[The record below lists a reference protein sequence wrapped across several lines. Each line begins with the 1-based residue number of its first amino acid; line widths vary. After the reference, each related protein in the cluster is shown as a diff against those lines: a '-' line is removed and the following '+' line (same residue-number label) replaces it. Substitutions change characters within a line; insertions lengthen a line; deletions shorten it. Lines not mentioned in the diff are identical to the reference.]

1 MLYRY
6 FRFNKKRVV
15 VFAILLI
22 IILSIQAF
30 LTGSLMSEQSVT
42 TEAGNTNSAVI
53 GIIDNEEIIRQK
65 FSFNRKVV
73 LSRFVLSFGSFE
85 RNDVGDT
92 LHIQMTDGNNNIVYN
107 TDISVDKIKANQ
119 DYPIKMDNTVT
130 IPKGVTCC
138 IRITCSSKENSYA
151 AIPTLNTTNR
161 TNPNTYMSTLKM
173 QTHAKSLNIRY
184 TYRFR
189 QVYPLIVMLI
199 EILILFVL
207 CFEHISDMAAVY
219 RKRYLREFKK
229 KKQHENT
236 ADSKPVQNNGKSFV
250 EFRDVTFGYDEHTVL
265 KHLSFQVEEGEQITL
280 SGRTGAGKSTVF
292 KLLLGL
298 YEPGEGSVWIDG
310 REAAAID
317 RKDRRSLF
325 GYVEQSFHRVAGTV
339 KDQITLYDEKISME
353 NVKEAAELTGLHD
366 TIMHLPDGYDTIC
379 TPELFSQGQWQLLS
393 IARAAAA
400 RPKLLLLDEIT
411 ANLDAE
417 TEKEVLE
424 ALKRVSENRTVI
436 SISHRV
442 SAKMGR
448 IIPIEQKL

>member
-22 IILSIQAF
+22 IILSIQVF
-30 LTGSLMSEQSVT
+30 LTGPLMSEQSVT

-138 IRITCSSKENSYA
+138 IRITCSSKGNSYA

-219 RKRYLREFKK
+219 RKRYLR
-229 KKQHENT
+229 
-236 ADSKPVQNNGKSFV
+236 
-250 EFRDVTFGYDEHTVL
+250 
-265 KHLSFQVEEGEQITL
+265 
-280 SGRTGAGKSTVF
+280 RT
-292 KLLLGL
+292 
-298 YEPGEGSVWIDG
+298 
-310 REAAAID
+310 
-317 RKDRRSLF
+317 
-325 GYVEQSFHRVAGTV
+325 
-339 KDQITLYDEKISME
+339 
-353 NVKEAAELTGLHD
+353 
-366 TIMHLPDGYDTIC
+366 
-379 TPELFSQGQWQLLS
+379 
-393 IARAAAA
+393 
-400 RPKLLLLDEIT
+400 
-411 ANLDAE
+411 
-417 TEKEVLE
+417 
-424 ALKRVSENRTVI
+424 
-436 SISHRV
+436 
-442 SAKMGR
+442 
-448 IIPIEQKL
+448 

>member
-22 IILSIQAF
+22 IILSIQVF

-138 IRITCSSKENSYA
+138 IRITCSSKGNSYA

-219 RKRYLREFKK
+219 RKRYLRELKK

-236 ADSKPVQNNGKSFV
+236 AGNGEQKNDKTKSQDAKIKYSKKAMFDKEKDKKKRHILKSIIKN
-250 EFRDVTFGYDEHTVL
+250 RSMAKNIHLVL
-265 KHLSFQVEEGEQITL
+265 K
-280 SGRTGAGKSTVF
+280 
-292 KLLLGL
+292 
-298 YEPGEGSVWIDG
+298 
-310 REAAAID
+310 
-317 RKDRRSLF
+317 
-325 GYVEQSFHRVAGTV
+325 
-339 KDQITLYDEKISME
+339 
-353 NVKEAAELTGLHD
+353 
-366 TIMHLPDGYDTIC
+366 
-379 TPELFSQGQWQLLS
+379 
-393 IARAAAA
+393 
-400 RPKLLLLDEIT
+400 
-411 ANLDAE
+411 
-417 TEKEVLE
+417 
-424 ALKRVSENRTVI
+424 AL
-436 SISHRV
+436 
-442 SAKMGR
+442 
-448 IIPIEQKL
+448 

>member
-22 IILSIQAF
+22 IILSIQVF

-138 IRITCSSKENSYA
+138 IRITCSSKGNSYA

-219 RKRYLREFKK
+219 RKRYLRELKK

-236 ADSKPVQNNGKSFV
+236 AGN
-250 EFRDVTFGYDEHTVL
+250 
-265 KHLSFQVEEGEQITL
+265 GEQKNDKTKSQDAKIKY
-280 SGRTGAGKSTVF
+280 SKKAMFDKEKDKKKKAYIKKHNKKQEYGKKHTFSVKGIVKWCLAHKKFIVIVRKAAFVLNPLIVF
-292 KLLLGL
+292 LMLESMNGSLELMRPGVWPFTWLLLFSIELLIYGICRRASLSMLILNFVMFPIGL
-298 YEPGEGSVWIDG
+298 
-310 REAAAID
+310 
-317 RKDRRSLF
+317 
-325 GYVEQSFHRVAGTV
+325 
-339 KDQITLYDEKISME
+339 
-353 NVKEAAELTGLHD
+353 
-366 TIMHLPDGYDTIC
+366 
-379 TPELFSQGQWQLLS
+379 
-393 IARAAAA
+393 
-400 RPKLLLLDEIT
+400 
-411 ANLDAE
+411 ANLFIMNVRG
-417 TEKEVLE
+417 T
-424 ALKRVSENRTVI
+424 
-436 SISHRV
+436 
-442 SAKMGR
+442 
-448 IIPIEQKL
+448 PF